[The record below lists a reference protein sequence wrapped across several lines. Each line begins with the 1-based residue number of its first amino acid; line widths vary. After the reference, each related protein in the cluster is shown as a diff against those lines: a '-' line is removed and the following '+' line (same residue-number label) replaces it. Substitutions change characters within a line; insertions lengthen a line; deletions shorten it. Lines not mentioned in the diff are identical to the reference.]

1 MANQPLTVI
10 APIRSGEEP
19 ALRQVLDAIATD
31 LTGNPYLQIAKS
43 QKTHFLRLAI
53 IADPEY
59 GQRLLMTGNYDGS
72 LPAYLQELVSLS
84 PDMDALWSKC
94 DGYGGRASFESFIK
108 AHSCRAQ
115 AAYIAIQGETVGSIR
130 KRLQIRRTLEDLLDQ
145 DTVADYLDQPGL
157 KPLLN
162 ALFSLKRPLT
172 LWQALALVGARF
184 WQLIE
189 RLIGGICHLIRQ
201 IILRILRFVG
211 GILGAPEKKRLAGE
225 YIGVNV
231 DFERLRTL
239 QRPEVVHGINH
250 LHLLSTVRRGRLLRL
265 RIVLC
270 LIHFA
275 ARNLFPP
282 GSLSNIRS
290 IHFAHWAIVDGGKH
304 LLFVT
309 HYDGSFDN
317 YLGDFADRASDGL
330 NSIWNNVAGYPQ
342 AGAVDIVAF
351 KQFFRNDQ
359 QLPSQVFYRAYPEA
373 TVATI
378 LRDRTIVQPLAD
390 ELERP
395 EVETWLSRL

>member
-19 ALRQVLDAIATD
+19 ALRQVLAAIASD
-31 LTGNPYLQIAKS
+31 LSNNPYLQIAKS
-43 QKTHFLRLAI
+43 QTTHFLRLAI
-53 IADPEY
+53 ITDPEH

-72 LPAYLQELVSLS
+72 LSAYLQELVSLS
-84 PDMDALWSKC
+84 PQLDALWNHC
-94 DGYGGRASFESFIK
+94 QGYQGRASFESFIR
-108 AHSCRAQ
+108 ANSYRAQ
-115 AAYIAIQGETVGSIR
+115 AAYIAVQGETVGSIR
-130 KRLQIRRTLEDLLDQ
+130 KRLQIRRTLEALLDQ

-157 KPLLN
+157 NPRLN
-162 ALFSLKRPLT
+162 DLFSLKRSLS
-172 LWQALALVGARF
+172 LWQALALVGAQF
-184 WQLIE
+184 WQLIA
-189 RLIGGICHLIRQ
+189 RLVGGIWELLRQ

-211 GILGAPEKKRLAGE
+211 GILGAPEKQRLAGE

-239 QRPEVVHGINH
+239 QHPEVVHGINH

-275 ARNLFPP
+275 ARHLFPP

-330 NSIWNNVAGYPQ
+330 NSIWNNVEGYPQ
-342 AGAVDIVAF
+342 AGAMDIVAF

-373 TVATI
+373 TVPHI
-378 LRDRTIVQPLAD
+378 LRDRTLVQPLAD

-395 EVETWLSRL
+395 AVEAWLSRL